1 MVVRPARGLGSGHRS
16 ASAGRAARSVLF
28 VANRR
33 ILRLVDAS
41 QRQRSLATAK
51 GPGDGRLAA
60 WSAALAARKSFLLA
74 ARDNFAEKSA
84 PADEAVPLA

>member
-1 MVVRPARGLGSGHRS
+1 MFGLRAGTSLFIAARY
-16 ASAGRAARSVLF
+16 AAGRRGVCYLSQIVEF
-28 VANRR
+28 
-33 ILRLVDAS
+33 LRLVDAS

>member
-1 MVVRPARGLGSGHRS
+1 MFIAARY
-16 ASAGRAARSVLF
+16 AAGRRGVCYLSQIVEF
-28 VANRR
+28 
-33 ILRLVDAS
+33 LRLVDAS